1 MGRGSGKLTL
11 KQIQNE
17 KVRKSA
23 FIQRNKGL
31 TKKVSEFSKN
41 FGVDVCLIVYDGDGK
56 PMTWPQDFPT
66 LQSMLT
72 KYEQQKI
79 ETTSKEFD
87 AKDYFANKKNMV
99 EAEIFRVRKKI
110 VMNKY
115 PTWSRCFNNMET
127 EQLKG
132 FIDIVDLKIQHC
144 NQRINMLKNM
154 QQSDQTSFMQNIAQM
169 QSVALENVASPQ
181 FSQLDDPMN
190 PLIDI
195 SEMID
200 FSDLVEWDDLVDK
213 SDQKLATQLV
223 DFDDFAATQF
233 DVFEGQDI
241 SFLSEIEQQ
250 CTALDA
256 FP

>member
-1 MGRGSGKLTL
+1 
-11 KQIQNE
+11 
-17 KVRKSA
+17 
-23 FIQRNKGL
+23 
-31 TKKVSEFSKN
+31 
-41 FGVDVCLIVYDGDGK
+41 
-56 PMTWPQDFPT
+56 
-66 LQSMLT
+66 
-72 KYEQQKI
+72 
-79 ETTSKEFD
+79 
-87 AKDYFANKKNMV
+87 
-99 EAEIFRVRKKI
+99 
-110 VMNKY
+110 
-115 PTWSRCFNNMET
+115 
-127 EQLKG
+127 
-132 FIDIVDLKIQHC
+132 
-144 NQRINMLKNM
+144 
-154 QQSDQTSFMQNIAQM
+154 M

-256 FP
+256 FPQPRIGF

>member
-87 AKDYFANKKNMV
+87 VKDYFANKKNMV
-99 EAEIFRVRKKI
+99 EAEIF
-110 VMNKY
+110 
-115 PTWSRCFNNMET
+115 
-127 EQLKG
+127 
-132 FIDIVDLKIQHC
+132 
-144 NQRINMLKNM
+144 
-154 QQSDQTSFMQNIAQM
+154 
-169 QSVALENVASPQ
+169 
-181 FSQLDDPMN
+181 
-190 PLIDI
+190 
-195 SEMID
+195 
-200 FSDLVEWDDLVDK
+200 
-213 SDQKLATQLV
+213 
-223 DFDDFAATQF
+223 
-233 DVFEGQDI
+233 
-241 SFLSEIEQQ
+241 
-250 CTALDA
+250 
-256 FP
+256 